1 VAFHAEGELAYLP
14 FTMLRK
20 LRKQVLDELLWDAR
34 IDATKVTVT
43 IIDHTAVL
51 RGSVHTYP
59 EKTRCEQIVK
69 RIRGITSVKN
79 KIEVRLT
86 IGDYRTDETLQ
97 RLAGVVLE
105 SIALLPEE
113 RPEATVT
120 KGRVKLE
127 GTVALP
133 FQKDLAEKAVAL
145 IAGVR
150 EISNQIEVVPRVAP
164 ANDLE
169 STVRRTLQR
178 HLPRTRK
185 IEVVVKGGRI
195 ALRGTVRTCA
205 EKDDLLDLAWCAPG
219 VTLVE
224 DQLRVQP

>member
-1 VAFHAEGELAYLP
+1 
-14 FTMLRK
+14 MLRK

-59 EKTRCEQIVK
+59 EKLRCTQIVK
-69 RIRGITSVKN
+69 CIRGITSVKN

-97 RLAGVVLE
+97 RLANVVLE

-113 RPEATVT
+113 RPQASVT
-120 KGRVKLE
+120 KGRVRLE
-127 GTVALP
+127 GTVDFP
-133 FQKDLAEKAVAL
+133 FQKYLAEEAVAL

-150 EISNQIEVVPRVAP
+150 EINNQIEIVPRVA
-164 ANDLE
+164 AAKDLE
-169 STVRRTLQR
+169 STLRRALQR
-178 HLPRTRK
+178 HVPRSRK
-185 IEVVVKGGRI
+185 IEVVAKGSRI

-205 EKDDLLDLAWCAPG
+205 ERDNLVDLAWCAPG
-219 VTLVE
+219 VARVE
-224 DQLRVQP
+224 DRLRVQP